1 LIALATR
8 GSALARAQAELAMT
22 ALRSKFPDQE
32 FAAVV
37 VDSDGDLSLATLAP
51 DLPGQGWFTSRLER
65 ALLSGQVEGAI
76 HSAKDLPTDLSPD
89 LLIAGFLPRAD
100 PRDALVSA
108 GEATLADLPQGARV
122 GTSSP
127 RRAAQ
132 LLALRPDLAVMTI
145 RGNVETRVRKVREGE
160 FDACVVALAGLLRIQ
175 RESDGLPL
183 DPWRECTPAPAQG
196 AIAIQARVGTEF
208 AEMAAAVDD
217 QTTRS
222 CVEAER
228 LVLTQMGGGCR
239 LPLGTLAE
247 PLGSVQARLTVAWAM
262 EPGSAVRRITE
273 EASLEG
279 LSELA
284 VAMARQLR

>member
-22 ALRSKFPDQE
+22 ALRSQFPGQE
-32 FAAVV
+32 FTAVV
-37 VDSDGDLSLATLAP
+37 VDSDGDLSPATVAP

-65 ALLSGQVEGAI
+65 ALRTGQVEGAI

-89 LLIAGFLPRAD
+89 LLLAGFLPRAD
-100 PRDALVSA
+100 PRDALVAA
-108 GEATLADLPQGARV
+108 GDLALGELRQGARV

-132 LLALRPDLAVMTI
+132 LLALRPDLEVATI

-160 FDACVVALAGLLRIQ
+160 FDACVIALAGLLRIDRQ
-175 RESDGLPL
+175 HEGQAL
-183 DPWRECTPAPAQG
+183 DPLRECTPAPAQG
-196 AIAIQARVGTEF
+196 AIAIQARVGTQF
-208 AEMAAAVDD
+208 AEMAASVDD
-217 QTTRS
+217 QVTRS

-247 PLGSVQARLTVAWAM
+247 PLGAGRVRLTVAWAE
-262 EPGSAVRRITE
+262 EPGAAVRRITE
-273 EASLEG
+273 ETSQG
-279 LSELA
+279 KISELA
-284 VAMARQLR
+284 IAMAQELR